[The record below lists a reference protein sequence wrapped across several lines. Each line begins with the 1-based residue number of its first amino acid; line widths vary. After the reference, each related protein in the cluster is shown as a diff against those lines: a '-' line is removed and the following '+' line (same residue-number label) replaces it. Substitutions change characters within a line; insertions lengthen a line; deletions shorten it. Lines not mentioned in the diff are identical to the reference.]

1 MNLKLHPITFSL
13 TLDQIKWLEM
23 QHERTGLKKAEII
36 RRALDEYVEAEETK
50 EQRRLFSPEQ
60 RKDIREVAR
69 RRAVGEIEVVRDA
82 VNREL
87 KFYKKLHSKGKGG
100 KK

>member
-36 RRALDEYVEAEETK
+36 RRALDDYVEAEETK

-69 RRAVGEIEVVRDA
+69 RKAIGEVEVVRSA
-82 VNREL
+82 VNKEL
-87 KFYKKLHSKGKGG
+87 KFYKKLYGG
-100 KK
+100 KKK